1 MILGVGID
9 LINIERI
16 RSLKEQFGEKF
27 NEKVFTDHENK
38 MAEKFTGNEQKIYSH
53 YAKRF
58 ALKEAFAKA
67 VGTGIGQGI
76 NFKDIEIFN
85 DVKGKPYIKLS
96 LKTSKFLEDV
106 FKVEV
111 DKIQIDVSTS
121 DDYPLANAIVII
133 SKNE

>member
-16 RSLKEQFGEKF
+16 KNLKDKFGKKF
-27 NEKVFTDHENK
+27 SHKIFTDHENK
-38 MAEKFTGNEQKIYSH
+38 TVEKFAGNEKKIDSY

-67 VGTGIGQGI
+67 VGTGIGNGI
-76 NFKDIEIFN
+76 NFKDIEVLN
-85 DVKGKPYIKLS
+85 DIKGKPYIRLTE
-96 LKTSKFLEDV
+96 KTSRFLEEK
-106 FKVEV
+106 FKIEIS
-111 DKIQIDVSTS
+111 KIQIDVSTS

-133 SKNE
+133 SSN